1 MVPLFIERLSNRLD
15 ECLPGRTAQK
25 KMMIKSKRFIPK
37 EDQRGI
43 PAAVLILLYPTDNEW
58 YFFLTKRTKTV
69 EHHKGQISLPG
80 GMVEEGES
88 YKNAALRETFEEIGV
103 SSSKINIIGTLTP
116 FYVPV
121 SKFEIFPFIGWTV
134 KKPET
139 VMHDVEVERIFSP
152 SIKNLMLEETKK
164 EKKDIISDRS
174 IAIPYYDLDGEV
186 VWGATSIILSEF
198 KAILEDTQ

>member
-15 ECLPGRTAQK
+15 ECLHGRTAQK
-25 KMMIKSKRFIPK
+25 KMMIKSKRIIPK

-198 KAILEDTQ
+198 KAILEGTQ